1 MPECGIEI
9 RRGDDGDV
17 PAILSLMK
25 RSLGHGAIPRT
36 PEYWSW
42 KHSDNPF
49 GRSPF
54 LVAVVGGEIVG
65 VRVFMCWTFHVRGR
79 QVRAVRAVDT
89 ATHPDFQGKGI
100 FTRLTL
106 GLVDEMSS
114 SGVALVYNTPNGK
127 SRPGYL
133 KMGWQ
138 AVGRISLWVRPRL
151 RGVLHAITSKNTRS
165 RSELSPVGTD
175 IGVDAGVLR
184 GIDFSTLRTIQET
197 ERRYH
202 TRMDAGYL
210 EWRYL
215 RCRGVR
221 YCLAS
226 VDPERA
232 LVAFRV
238 RQRGP
243 FRELTVCDVLAERTL
258 GGARAARATIMRI
271 ARDTMPDYVACAGHA
286 VPFESGII
294 AAAGFVPAPASGPVL
309 TVRPLRLDGLPDP
322 RYGGSWAMSI
332 GDLELF

>member
-1 MPECGIEI
+1 MEV
-9 RRGDDGDV
+9 RRGNDGDV

-25 RSLGHGAIPRT
+25 RSLGHGTIPRT

-54 LVAVVGGEIVG
+54 LVAVIGGDIVG

-89 ATHPDFQGKGI
+89 ATHPDFQGRGI
-100 FTRLTL
+100 FTKLTL

-114 SGVALVYNTPNGK
+114 LGVALVYNTPNEK

-138 AVGRISLWVRPRL
+138 SVGRISLWVRPRS
-151 RGVLHAITSKNTRS
+151 RGLLHAIATKNVRS
-165 RSELSPVGTD
+165 DGELSPVSTD
-175 IGVDAGVLR
+175 IGVDARVLR
-184 GIDFSTLRTIQET
+184 GMDFSRLRAIQET

-215 RCRGVR
+215 QCIGVR

-232 LVAFRV
+232 LVAFRA
-238 RQRGP
+238 RRRGS

-258 GGARAARATIMRI
+258 GGARAARATILRI
-271 ARDTMPDYVACAGHA
+271 ALETMPDYVVCAGHA
-286 VPFESGII
+286 LPFASGIL
-294 AAAGFVPAPASGPVL
+294 ASGGFVPAPASGPTL

-322 RYGGSWAMSI
+322 RYGRNWALSI